1 MNSFNHKPLKTST
14 IKIIS
19 FIFTALLV
27 NKVSGQFNQK
37 DDLKY
42 ITECDSFV
50 VDDDF
55 IVKQIDKDEIKKVFA
70 REAFVYCSPDEKSKI
85 MGSLAFNS
93 RLNIRELI
101 SRYRNDTIFSTN
113 SKTHIKSIQEI
124 YRAEPEEWY
133 KILYGQN
140 TAYIK
145 KEDLAIEDYS
155 CYNFLVGIKSAKD
168 FRTVELRSFDEN
180 KKYSIKDTFTFQELM
195 QGYEIQFIPFNGLK
209 NSGQI
214 IRYRTFRTS
223 CPGAE
228 HNEFVIYSQ
237 NGFTKLLSAISI
249 GEDETFDKETI
260 YLPLKFDN
268 GKILLVANGD
278 LKNIF
283 NVQTTELNVLP
294 YPKKLKVPIEQLI
307 IKTKEY
313 TETILNSKEEPI
325 VENKDKE
332 KVRVIKEKP
341 KYYKWDGTL
350 LIELK

>member
-1 MNSFNHKPLKTST
+1 MKTST
-14 IKIIS
+14 IQIIL

-27 NKVSGQFNQK
+27 NKVSGQVIQK
-37 DDLKY
+37 GALKY
-42 ITECDSFV
+42 ITDCDSFA

-55 IVKQIDKDEIKKVFA
+55 IVKEINKDEVKKVFA
-70 REAFVYCSPDEKSKI
+70 SETFIYCSPDEKSKI

-93 RLNIRELI
+93 QLNITELI
-101 SRYRNDTIFSTN
+101 RRYRNDTIFSTN

-133 KILYGQN
+133 KILYGQD

-145 KEDLAIEDYS
+145 KEDLALEDYS
-155 CYNFLVGIKSAKD
+155 CYNFLVGIKSTKD
-168 FRTVELRSFDEN
+168 VKTIELRSFDEN
-180 KKYSIKDTFTFQELM
+180 NKYQIKATFALKDFIH
-195 QGYEIQFIPFNGLK
+195 GYEIQFLPFNGLK

-228 HNEFVIYSQ
+228 HNEFVVYNQ
-237 NGFTKLLSAISI
+237 NGFTKLLSAFST
-249 GEDETFDKETI
+249 GEEESFDEETI

-313 TETILNSKEEPI
+313 TETILNSKGEPV
-325 VENKDKE
+325 VENEDEE
-332 KVRVIKEKP
+332 KVKVIKEKP